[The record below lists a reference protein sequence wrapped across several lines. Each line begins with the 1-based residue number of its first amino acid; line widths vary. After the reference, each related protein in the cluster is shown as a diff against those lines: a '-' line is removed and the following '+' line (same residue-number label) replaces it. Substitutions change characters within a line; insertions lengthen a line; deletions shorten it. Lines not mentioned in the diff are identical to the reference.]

1 MKILFAQRLRELRK
15 EKNILQSDLAKDLNI
30 TQRKV
35 SYWETEKIE
44 PDISSLW
51 KLSDYFSVSI
61 DYLIGKSEF

>member
-15 EKNILQSDLAKDLNI
+15 EKNLLQSELAKELNI

-35 SYWETEKIE
+35 SYWEKEKIE
-44 PDISSLW
+44 PDLASLW
-51 KLSDYFSVSI
+51 KLSDFFGVSV